1 MIKLKDLLEVEST
14 KSEPVM
20 IKIVIWDDK
29 TGLKDEKK
37 QKEVFRVLERNLK
50 VKQFGKMDY
59 SVADIMNGIK
69 YYPQTDK
76 IVGNFPKAVYVHPG
90 KAYQIGYHSLL
101 NTDKCRFKDELKTR
115 SKSLEIQQKK

>member
-14 KSEPVM
+14 TSEPVM

-37 QKEVFRVLERNLK
+37 QKEVLRVLERNLK

-59 SVADIMNGIK
+59 SVSDIMNGIK
-69 YYPQTDK
+69 YYPLTDK
-76 IVGNFPKAVYVHPG
+76 IVGNFPKSVFIHPD
-90 KAYQIGYHSLL
+90 KLKKIAQASLL
-101 NTDKCRFKDELKTR
+101 NTDKCRFKDELKR
-115 SKSLEIQQKK
+115 ISKSLEIQQKK